1 MIDLNENLL
10 SAWLQLST
18 SVVNSR
24 VVSRL
29 AYNESLICH
38 VLYHHQISGNEHP
51 LTATDLCN
59 QTRIVKSLMN
69 RILNQLE
76 AQGLVSR
83 TRSSEDK
90 RQVFVTFNLDK
101 ADVYMEQHRE
111 ILSIIDAIIEKIG
124 PQKAQE
130 VIALFT
136 EISSIANDILNEKH
150 PI

>member
-76 AQGLVSR
+76 AQGLVTKSR
-83 TRSSEDK
+83 LYVHLSADTDTAHKVGARHGKPVIYRVAAQAMAQDGYVFYLSENGVWLTK
-90 RQVFVTFNLDK
+90 
-101 ADVYMEQHRE
+101 
-111 ILSIIDAIIEKIG
+111 
-124 PQKAQE
+124 E
-130 VIALFT
+130 VPVKYLQP
-136 EISSIANDILNEKH
+136 L
-150 PI
+150 